1 MLEGGFFAGASR
13 DRAIQLGGENF
24 SLTVAA
30 LRMSRIANAV
40 SQLHGLVANKM
51 WEWVEDRCPIRA
63 ITNAVNLQYWQDKRV
78 KEAQNDPEL
87 NKPPS
92 ELPDYSSV
100 NSFLCPITKNIM
112 KNPVITPYGTTYDK
126 DAIIS
131 WLKTNETCPLT
142 KKPLN
147 RKMLIP
153 NYALKNAITR
163 YLEST
168 KI

>member
-1 MLEGGFFAGASR
+1 MHSMEYKEIFRLKEMLE
-13 DRAIQLGGENF
+13 
-24 SLTVAA
+24 
-30 LRMSRIANAV
+30 
-40 SQLHGLVANKM
+40 
-51 WEWVEDRCPIRA
+51 
-63 ITNAVNLQYWQDKRV
+63 
-78 KEAQNDPEL
+78 EAKNDPEL

-147 RKMLIP
+147 RKMLT
-153 NYALKNAITR
+153 YLK
-163 YLEST
+163 T
-168 KI
+168 KRRKEKLHCILF

>member
-1 MLEGGFFAGASR
+1 MKKEDNDNDLVSSIVKGGLILGIGALAGLGGAMLYESSKNEKIEEEKEKKMLE
-13 DRAIQLGGENF
+13 
-24 SLTVAA
+24 
-30 LRMSRIANAV
+30 
-40 SQLHGLVANKM
+40 
-51 WEWVEDRCPIRA
+51 
-63 ITNAVNLQYWQDKRV
+63 
-78 KEAQNDPEL
+78 EAKNDPEM
-87 NKPPS
+87 NKDVS

-126 DAIIS
+126 DAILG

-163 YLEST
+163 YVESS
-168 KI
+168 KIINVY